1 MRIRY
6 LTLTPM
12 LLALI
17 AMPLQAAPVKDYHA
31 VYHILPLQGETP
43 IGEYRVAQRWD
54 AKHERYVQRA
64 SIAFSWKVLFST
76 HRYQYQDE
84 VQYGADNSLS
94 YTLQENNDGK
104 SRMVSGELPAKGTA
118 LALNI
123 SDQQGNSRKTID
135 KAQFDLTLFALR
147 FPAPC
152 TAERIGTQRRARL
165 LIPISGEVALGLS
178 RYVGI
183 TDLRLPGVAEPLKD
197 LCLIESTG
205 NNKEMNRHSWVNR
218 DGYLVYEISANY
230 RLLLVPEASNLP
242 SNHQEKP

>member
-1 MRIRY
+1 MKIGV
-6 LTLTPM
+6 LSVLV
-12 LLALI
+12 ALI
-17 AMPLQAAPVKDYHA
+17 ALPLQAQPVKDYRA
-31 VYHILPLQGETP
+31 VYRILPLQGDTP

-54 AKHERYVQRA
+54 QQHKRYVQQA

-84 VQYGADNSLS
+84 VVYGLDNSLS
-94 YTLQENNDGK
+94 YSLQENNDGK
-104 SRMVSGELPAKGTA
+104 IRTVQGELPAQGAA
-118 LALNI
+118 LTLSI
-123 SDQQGNSRKTID
+123 VDKQGSSRKTID
-135 KAQFDLTLFALR
+135 KTQFDLTLFALR
-147 FPAPC
+147 FPIPC
-152 TAERIGTQRRARL
+152 SAQLTGTQRRARM
-165 LIPISGEVALGLS
+165 LIPISGEVAFGLS

-183 TDLRLPGVAEPLKD
+183 SDLRLPGVAEPFND

-205 NNKEMNRHSWVNR
+205 NNQAMNRHSWVNR

>member
-1 MRIRY
+1 MKMY
-6 LTLTPM
+6 FLSALV
-12 LLALI
+12 ALI
-17 AMPLQAAPVKDYHA
+17 ALPLQAQPVKDYRA

-43 IGEYRVAQRWD
+43 IGEYRVTQRWD
-54 AKHERYVQRA
+54 QQHKRYVQQA

-76 HRYQYQDE
+76 RHYQYQDE
-84 VQYGADNSLS
+84 VIYGLDNSLS

-104 SRMVSGELPAKGTA
+104 SRTVQGELPAQGAVLT
-118 LALNI
+118 LNI
-123 SDQQGNSRKTID
+123 VDKQGNSRKTID
-135 KAQFDLTLFALR
+135 KTQFDLTLFALR
-147 FPAPC
+147 FPIPC
-152 TAERIGTQRRARL
+152 SAQLTGTQRRARM
-165 LIPISGEVALGLS
+165 LIPISGEVAFGLS

-183 TDLRLPGVAEPLKD
+183 TDLRLPGVAERFND

-205 NNKEMNRHSWVNR
+205 NNQEMNRHSWVNR